1 MYINDNDRIEEADNS
16 LHKFALYRTLKN
28 TNPIGGLNA
37 EIFNTILITIKII
50 LEFF

>member
-1 MYINDNDRIEEADNS
+1 MYINDNDRIEEVDNS

-28 TNPIGGLNA
+28 TKPIGGLNA